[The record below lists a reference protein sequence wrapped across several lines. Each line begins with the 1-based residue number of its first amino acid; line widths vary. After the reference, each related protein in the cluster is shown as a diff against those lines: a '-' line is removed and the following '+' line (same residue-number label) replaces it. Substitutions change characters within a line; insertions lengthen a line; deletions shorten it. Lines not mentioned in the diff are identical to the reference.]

1 MLEKA
6 SENEIAGF
14 QSCMVRNLDN
24 KLPGESDI
32 EQYKVLSVKED
43 PLDNRQQHLDV
54 LCFPV
59 LFPTGEFCITH
70 ELNSPTVSTSNLDC
84 SIKTRVSEKI
94 PNMSSTYCGRRKCES
109 FLQVCITF

>member
-14 QSCMVRNLDN
+14 QSLTIRKLDN

-43 PLDNRQQHLDV
+43 PLDNRQRHLDV
-54 LCFPV
+54 MC
-59 LFPTGEFCITH
+59 FPTGEFGEYHQRAKLSNSEYIKFLL
-70 ELNSPTVSTSNLDC
+70 LNKDSRFRKKSPISLLPTLAEGNARAFRSCV
-84 SIKTRVSEKI
+84 
-94 PNMSSTYCGRRKCES
+94 
-109 FLQVCITF
+109 